1 MQENEKP
8 RFCSDCGMS
17 LVNPGVACTSRY
29 CEECGQEI
37 FYVRRSENGGIRIEK
52 GENFHLP
59 KITLSLDP
67 SYKSY
72 FFRPGLEAFLKQLF
86 LEKKID
92 PEEIV
97 DRFKEQEAAI
107 DNELSGL
114 DCIQHCDLETNEGVE
129 EAAKILEAEGL
140 MTYWYNLARSA
151 CLRKC
156 YEAIENG
163 EIIKAVHSCHSANI
177 FKEYSLLEDEHL
189 KEILW
194 IGYVTY
200 CDLFKNQ
207 DTTMEAAKEMR
218 LIKALGPKIKSLDNQ
233 WIYSLISDGMDIGK
247 RIGVSGIAEQ
257 TLKSLLEHE
266 LSQRNKRDE
275 ALLKERELQVQEK
288 SNKIKLWGF
297 LFTLVNAMILAW
309 YKDWLG

>member
-1 MQENEKP
+1 MQEDEKP

-17 LVNPGVACTSRY
+17 LVNPGVACTSRM
-29 CEECGQEI
+29 CGECGREI
-37 FYVRRSENGGIRIEK
+37 FYIRQSEDGGIRVEK
-52 GENFHLP
+52 GEKIHLP
-59 KITLSLDP
+59 EITISLDP
-67 SYKSY
+67 SNKSY
-72 FFRPGLEAFLKQLF
+72 FFRPGLEAFLKQLY

-92 PEEIV
+92 PEKIV
-97 DRFKEQEAAI
+97 ERFKEQESAI
-107 DNELSGL
+107 DKELSGL
-114 DCIQHCDLETNEGVE
+114 DCIQHCDLETSEGVE
-129 EAAKILEAEGL
+129 EAAKILEAVGL
-140 MTYWYNLARSA
+140 MTYWYNLARST

-163 EIIKAVHSCHSANI
+163 EIITAVHSCHLANI

-200 CDLFKNQ
+200 CDLFRNQ
-207 DTTMEAAKEMR
+207 ETTIEAVKEIR
-218 LIKALGPKIKSLDNQ
+218 LIKALGPKIKSLDNEF
-233 WIYSLISDGMDIGK
+233 IYTLIHAGMAIGQSL
-247 RIGVSGIAEQ
+247 GVCGIKEQ

-266 LSQRNKRDE
+266 LNQRNKSDE
-275 ALLKERELQVQEK
+275 ASIKERELQIQEK

-297 LFTLVNAMILAW
+297 LFTLANALILAW

>member
-1 MQENEKP
+1 MQEDEKP

-59 KITLSLDP
+59 KITMSLDP

-207 DTTMEAAKEMR
+207 DTTMEAAKEMQ

-257 TLKSLLEHE
+257 ALKSLLEHE
-266 LSQRNKRDE
+266 LSERNKRDE

>member
-1 MQENEKP
+1 MQEDEKP
-8 RFCSDCGMS
+8 RFCSDYGMS

-59 KITLSLDP
+59 KITMSLDP

-207 DTTMEAAKEMR
+207 DTTMEAAKEMQ

-257 TLKSLLEHE
+257 ALKSLLEHE
-266 LSQRNKRDE
+266 LSERNKRDE

>member
-1 MQENEKP
+1 MP

-17 LVNPGVACTSRY
+17 LVNPGVACTSRN

-37 FYVRRSENGGIRIEK
+37 FYVRRSEDGGIRIEK
-52 GENFHLP
+52 GDKFHLP
-59 KITLSLDP
+59 EITISLDP
-67 SYKSY
+67 SNKSY
-72 FFRPGLEAFLKQLF
+72 FYRPGLEDFLKQLY
-86 LEKKID
+86 LEKKIE

-107 DNELSGL
+107 DKELSGL

-129 EAAKILEAEGL
+129 EAAKILKAEGL

-151 CLRKC
+151 SLRKC

-163 EIIKAVHSCHSANI
+163 DIVTAVHRCHYANI
-177 FKEYSLLEDEHL
+177 YKEFSLLEDEHL

-194 IGYVTY
+194 IGYITY
-200 CDLFKNQ
+200 CDITRNQ

-218 LIKALGPKIKSLDNQ
+218 LIKALGPKIKSLDDEL
-233 WIYSLISDGMDIGK
+233 IYSLINDGIDIGK

-266 LSQRNKRDE
+266 LNQRNKRDE
-275 ALLKERELQVQEK
+275 TLLKERELQLQEK
-288 SNKIKLWGF
+288 SNKIKCTSSDLIGQSPVF
-297 LFTLVNAMILAW
+297 LRYLSV
-309 YKDWLG
+309 

>member
-1 MQENEKP
+1 MQEDEKP

-29 CEECGQEI
+29 CKECGQEI

-59 KITLSLDP
+59 KITMSLDP

-177 FKEYSLLEDEHL
+177 YKEYSLLEDEHL

-207 DTTMEAAKEMR
+207 DTTIEAAKEMQ

-266 LSQRNKRDE
+266 LSERNKRDE